1 MFAPDDGID
10 KAKNEEEKNGKD
22 TTDSGALNKNLEQ
35 GIEVRFSFNE

>member
-22 TTDSGALNKNLEQ
+22 TTDSAALNKNLEQ